1 MIPQNTTPV
10 ERILASLDE
19 ESSEA
24 EDYSAS
30 ETELSPIAEIERL
43 PLARVTAELNEAGL
57 NYLAGLERVHRLV
70 LRRTTA
76 DIMKGL
82 GGASADHKKEDHA
95 NPVSHDEK
103 RKIFE
108 RHFLFRKLNA
118 SEIDT
123 LIRYSRVERYPA
135 GREIFPKGSPGQ
147 SLMAVLRGSVK
158 ISSLSDSGKE
168 IVFTIFSAGDIFG
181 EIAVLD
187 GAERSAD
194 ATAMTDCE
202 LLVLN
207 RRELLPV
214 LENRADLLM
223 ILLKMLCRKLR
234 LTTEQVEDV
243 TFRHLESRVAKA
255 LVQLAEGVGPHSTR
269 RPSVELHVSQR
280 ELGNMA
286 GGSRESVNKQ
296 LQIWHRQGLIDLGK
310 SSIMIRDVEAI
321 KRLT

>member
-1 MIPQNTTPV
+1 MIPKNTTPV

-19 ESSEA
+19 ENSEA
-24 EDYSAS
+24 A
-30 ETELSPIAEIERL
+30 AEIEQL
-43 PLARVTAELNEAGL
+43 PLAQVTASLDDAGIDH
-57 NYLAGLERVHRLV
+57 LAGLEKARELV
-70 LRRTTA
+70 LRRTTT
-76 DIMKGL
+76 DILKGL
-82 GGASADHKKEDHA
+82 GGAAAEHFVGTVKWFNAQKEEDRA
-95 NPVSHDEK
+95 KPASHDEK

-108 RHFLFRKLNA
+108 RHFLFGKLSA
-118 SEIDT
+118 SEIDA
-123 LIRYSRVERYPA
+123 LIRYSRVERYRA

-168 IVFTIFSAGDIFG
+168 IVFTIFNAGDIFG

-223 ILLKMLCRKLR
+223 VLLKILCRKLR

-255 LVQLAEGVGPHSTR
+255 LVQLAEGVGPHNTR
-269 RPSVELHVSQR
+269 RPSAELHVSQR

-310 SSIMIRDVEAI
+310 GSIMIRDVEAI